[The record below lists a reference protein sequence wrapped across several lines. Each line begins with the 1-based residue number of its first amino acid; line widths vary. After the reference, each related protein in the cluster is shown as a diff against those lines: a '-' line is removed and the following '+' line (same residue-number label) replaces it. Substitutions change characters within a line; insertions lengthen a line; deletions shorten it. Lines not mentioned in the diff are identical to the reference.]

1 MSLGN
6 TAGGVNFAGPV
17 VPAEPNEIGWKETPP
32 LLP

>member
-17 VPAEPNEIGWKETPP
+17 VPAEPNENRLEGDG
-32 LLP
+32 